1 MADDEL
7 QCLQA
12 IYCRSEELN
21 VLPGNDG
28 SWHVRVKLLPALEGN
43 SALPVHAE
51 LCLSLATTYPATPP
65 SISIFSN
72 TISKD
77 NIAKIRTHLCHY
89 AEQNIGLPILLDIIT
104 QANEQIL
111 NVHSDPQTGSQALI
125 SGCTVAPSSHSEEM
139 LERLVLLRLDHMR
152 SKTSYTKQ
160 IKKWIQAMCLTGRLI
175 ICQKLIFILLQGLAA
190 RVKNYILLH
199 RTSTVDVDSKGHPCK
214 ERMMTILCDVS
225 LSDGHTRFHD
235 FEVLELRTYEDLQS
249 FFSASAMQ
257 DIYEDY
263 VKPLMH

>member
-1 MADDEL
+1 MHKSNDQFFKLLLYVA
-7 QCLQA
+7 
-12 IYCRSEELN
+12 S
-21 VLPGNDG
+21 GNDG
-28 SWHVRVKLLPALEGN
+28 SWQVRVKLLPALEGN

-190 RVKNYILLH
+190 KVKVCLKHVRRQFTMSCLFK
-199 RTSTVDVDSKGHPCK
+199 SDVFQ
-214 ERMMTILCDVS
+214 RIT
-225 LSDGHTRFHD
+225 
-235 FEVLELRTYEDLQS
+235 
-249 FFSASAMQ
+249 
-257 DIYEDY
+257 
-263 VKPLMH
+263 